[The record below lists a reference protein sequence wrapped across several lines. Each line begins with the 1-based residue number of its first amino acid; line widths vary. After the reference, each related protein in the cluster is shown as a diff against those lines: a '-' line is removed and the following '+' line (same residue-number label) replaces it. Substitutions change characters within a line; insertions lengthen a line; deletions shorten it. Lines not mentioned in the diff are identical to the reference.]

1 MIDVVSFFMEY
12 KAIILFYLVVI
23 AFLIIKRKQ
32 LEVQLKFIFLY
43 RTKFGLRWM
52 DHYAKKHRE
61 WVILLGYVGT
71 GVGFIG
77 MGFII
82 IALLINLYDL
92 LTNPAAVGG
101 ASLALPGV
109 NIPGFG
115 ILPFWHWL
123 VAIFMIA
130 VIHEFSHGI
139 VARAY
144 NIPVKN
150 TGLAFFGPI
159 LGAFV
164 EPDEKKMAK
173 EKDIVQYSVLAA
185 GAFSNIVMAVIA
197 IFLVN
202 VVTQPL
208 LDSMT
213 QPTGFTF
220 DMYVNE
226 SLPFAQ
232 AGIIP
237 GTVITSVD
245 GKPVTRFEDFGQEL
259 VCMEPGQKLMIG
271 SQGKNYNVVLGPHPD
286 DASKPYLGIMQI
298 RNDATLKPQ
307 FQTGVWKIAHGI
319 LDTLTDFLRWL
330 FLLSSGIGLFNL
342 LPLPIVDGGR
352 MLQIFLRKRY
362 GDVIGEKRYRRI
374 STFLLLLLLAILILP
389 FVL

>member
-1 MIDVVSFFMEY
+1 MVDVLGFLIQY
-12 KAIILFYLVVI
+12 KAIILFYLAVI
-23 AFLIIKRKQ
+23 IFLIVKRKQ
-32 LEVQLKFIFLY
+32 IETQLKFIFLY

-52 DHYAKKHRE
+52 DHYSKKHRE
-61 WVILLGYVGT
+61 WVILLGYIGT
-71 GVGFIG
+71 GIGFVG

-82 IALLINLYDL
+82 VALIKNLYDL

-115 ILPFWHWL
+115 VLPFWHWL
-123 VAIFMIA
+123 VAIFLIA

-150 TGLAFFGPI
+150 TGLAFFGPV

-164 EPDEKKMAK
+164 EPDEQKMAK

-185 GAFSNIVMAVIA
+185 GAFSNILMAVIA
-197 IFLVN
+197 FFLVTA
-202 VVTQPL
+202 VTQPL
-208 LDSMT
+208 LNSMT
-213 QPTGFTF
+213 EPSGFTF

-232 AGIIP
+232 AGILP
-237 GTVITSVD
+237 GTIITSAN
-245 GKPVTRFEDFGQEL
+245 GKPVTRFEDLGSQL
-259 VCMEPGQKLMIG
+259 QCMQPGQVLSIG
-271 SQGKNYNVVLGPHPD
+271 TTQKNYNLTLAQNPS
-286 DASKPYLGIMQI
+286 DATKPYLGIMQI
-298 RNDATLKPQ
+298 HNDATLKPE
-307 FQTGVWKIAHGI
+307 FTTPLWKFTHSI
-319 LDTLTDFLRWL
+319 LDVITDFLRWL

-362 GDVIGEKRYRRI
+362 GDEIGERRYRRI
-374 STFLLLLLLAILILP
+374 STFLLLLLIAIMVLP